1 MIALMIIGYL
11 ILSVAVTFLIARAIG
26 IANKREED

>member
-11 ILSVAVTFLIARAIG
+11 ILSVAVTFLIARGIG
-26 IANKREED
+26 MANERDDD